1 MEIFMTNTN
10 DRYTLEL
17 PEMETQH
24 IYLYSIFDKLGEISP
39 VTSVEIIRK
48 LLKEIERYVLF
59 HFSSEEHLMRLYQ
72 FPGFAVHQT
81 DHERVESK
89 LLQYLD
95 DFENNR
101 LNPKAMRIFFVGWLM
116 EHSCISDSE
125 YVRWIASQRAHLL
138 ENSNN

>member
-1 MEIFMTNTN
+1 MTNIN

-24 IYLYSIFDKLGEISP
+24 TYLYLIFDKLGEISP
-39 VTSVEIIRK
+39 ATPAEIIKK
-48 LLKEIERYVLF
+48 LLSEIERYVLF

-72 FPGFAVHQT
+72 FPNFAVHQT

-89 LLQYLD
+89 LLQYSD

-101 LNPKAMRIFFVGWLM
+101 LNPQAMRIFFVGWLM
-116 EHSCISDSE
+116 EHSSISDAE
-125 YVRWIASQRAHLL
+125 YVRWIIDQRAHLL
-138 ENSNN
+138 ENTNN